1 MLLNLDQYLIKK
13 EGESF
18 TPSSS
23 IVPEAIWQIESGGR
37 QYTADNRVVTS
48 PVGALGI
55 GQIMPSTGPEA
66 AKLAGVEWDPLAL
79 AYDENY
85 NKTLSTAYLK
95 KKQEDFGG
103 DELKGVAA
111 YNAGTGGVQKAIAR
125 AEKEGGSWKD
135 YIPDETKNYIIKYSL
150 ARRNV
155 GPAKQSNLI
164 DVEQYAVPQPKSN
177 LLDLNK
183 YLINKEESQT
193 PIETF
198 GAQAVAN
205 LIPSAAG
212 LAAGSA
218 TAALAA
224 PVAAFT
230 GPGAPLVETG
240 AFLIGMFGGA
250 EIARRVQDEF
260 LPQNIKNYLAAGNK
274 ENPRASVAGSLASF
288 APLTKLGAPTKML
301 ATGEIVIDK
310 ATTAALGAVGGAID
324 AGVQYFQKGEVD
336 PLQVAMNV
344 VATPFIGGKGLSKAG
359 KIISGKPVVPPSIE
373 QEVLAQE
380 QLIAQKTWRALNDTD
395 LSAVQASQYE
405 ILLREEVLKNMPKDK
420 ANAQLE
426 KDTFAELSSALGRNS
441 EGGKARTIIMADADV
456 PAFRSNMLTAWG
468 NHENVI
474 LQTRQKLTN
483 PSLREP
489 ERLYYESEIEKR
501 LRSQENIK
509 YILEKKER
517 FGSTEYLLPVLEK
530 VRNSYD
536 ELGIVA
542 RDAGVING
550 MLNNYVPLLVDKS
563 QSTLSEEGLATALEG
578 FFKLKQESF
587 KTDSSKERMFNTA
600 NDLQDYLN
608 TIDPKLFVH
617 RDIATITKA
626 YMTSMNKAIAQKNL
640 IDDLKNTTIIGTK
653 NPVIT
658 SDADFAMRNKY
669 IAYTSRGASQ
679 MEGSFVHPEYAPV
692 LDQMFQR
699 KDMGAVKNALLQT
712 AMLTKALNVAGS
724 LFHAPSL
731 GWAMAGQSPKL
742 AFKEI
747 ITLGSGIRKA
757 VRDMRKGEMSEYT
770 ELAIK
775 SGTKIGTEDV
785 QRSIVADFGAYVDKK
800 MFGGTKVLGQVTAP
814 IDKYIL
820 QKMNTFT
827 WDYMHTGGKLVLFK
841 DLMTKA
847 ERNLKET
854 PGTSEYNEA
863 RFKLAETISNR
874 VNFTMGGLQW
884 LQAAA
889 SVKNKTARQLA
900 IHGSGIESRAWA
912 QVAMFA
918 PDWTVSTLG
927 SFVQGMPNKINPAK
941 WDIKGGIKGYM
952 KPMNEADLARRY
964 MVNTGLLYLTI
975 LDAINLGTSGQHIW
989 QNEDPTRIQHE
1000 DGTTQQLA
1008 KHSMEFFHWL
1018 IDPAKTLKAKLG
1030 FLPKAGLAFLDD
1042 QGGSYLERAGTVAK
1056 LAAPFSVGSALQAPE
1071 GEAAW
1076 RAFMSA
1082 AGFPIYGKPTAYLR
1096 DPRDVLT
1103 EKLERKEVRQE
1114 NQMERIEE
1122 IRRKAET
1129 SQLRGLFPEYLKKL
1143 F

>member
-1 MLLNLDQYLIKK
+1 MLIDFEQFIPKQ
-13 EGESF
+13 EGESP

-23 IVPEAIWQIESGGR
+23 IIPEAIWQIESGSK
-37 QYTADNRVVTS
+37 QYNADNTVVTS

-55 GQIMPSTGPEA
+55 GQIMPTTGPEA
-66 AKLAGVEWDPLAL
+66 AKLAGVAWNPWSL
-79 AYDENY
+79 AYDEDY

-95 KKQEDFGG
+95 QKQKDFGG

-125 AEKEGGSWKD
+125 AEKEGGSWRD
-135 YIPDETKNYIIKYSL
+135 YVPPETKNYIVKYEL

-164 DVEQYAVPQPKSN
+164 DFEQFIPKQEPKST
-177 LLDLNK
+177 
-183 YLINKEESQT
+183 LIDFEQFIPKQESQT
-193 PIETF
+193 PLETF
-198 GAQAVAN
+198 GAHAVAN
-205 LIPSAAG
+205 LIPSGGG
-212 LAAGSA
+212 LATGSA
-218 TAALAA
+218 AAALAA
-224 PVAAFT
+224 PVAAFA
-230 GPGAPLVETG
+230 GPGAPLVEVG

-250 EIARRVQDEF
+250 EVTRRIQDEF
-260 LPQNIKNYLAAGNK
+260 LPQSVKNYLAAGGK
-274 ENPRASVAGSLASF
+274 ENPKSAVAGSLASF
-288 APLTKLGAPTKML
+288 APYTKLGLPTKML
-301 ATGEIVIDK
+301 PTGEIVVDK

-336 PLQVAMNV
+336 PAQVAMNV

-359 KIISGKPVVPPSIE
+359 KIISGKPVVPDSIE

-380 QLIAQKTWRALNDTD
+380 QLTAQKTWRAMNDAD
-395 LSAVQASQYE
+395 LSAAHASQYD
-405 ILLREEVLKNMPKDK
+405 ILLRKEVLENMPKDK
-420 ANAQLE
+420 ATPELE

-441 EGGKARTIIMADADV
+441 EGGKNTKTIIMADAAV
-456 PAFRSNMLTAWG
+456 PEFRSNMLKAWD
-468 NHENVI
+468 NHELAI

-483 PSLREP
+483 PALREP

-517 FGSTEYLLPVLEK
+517 FGSTEYLLPILEK
-530 VRNSYD
+530 LRNSYD

-542 RDAGVING
+542 RDAGVIHG

-563 QSTLSEEGLATALEG
+563 QSKLSEEGLAQALEG

-626 YMTSMNKAIAQKNL
+626 YMTSMNKAIAQKGL
-640 IDDLKNTTIIGTK
+640 IDELKNTTIIGTK
-653 NPVIT
+653 NPVI
-658 SDADFAMRNKY
+658 SMDADFAMRNKY
-669 IAYTSRGASQ
+669 VAYNSRGASQ
-679 MEGSFVHPEYAPV
+679 MEGAFVHPDYAPI
-692 LDQMFQR
+692 LDHMFQR
-699 KDMGAVKNALLQT
+699 TDIGAVKNAMLQT

-731 GWAMAGQSPKL
+731 GWAMAGASPKL

-757 VRDMRKGEMSEYT
+757 VRDLRKGEMSEYT

-775 SGTKIGTEDV
+775 TGTKIGTEDV

-800 MFGGTKVLGQVTAP
+800 MFGGAKVAGQVTAP
-814 IDKYIL
+814 IDKFIL

-841 DLMTKA
+841 DLMQKS
-847 ERNLKET
+847 ERNLTEV
-854 PGTSEYNEA
+854 PGTPEYATA
-863 RFKLAETISNR
+863 RFALAERISNS
-874 VNFTMGGLQW
+874 VNHTMGGLQW

-889 SVKNKTARQLA
+889 SIKNKTARQLA

-927 SFVQGMPNKINPAK
+927 SFLKGMPDKINPAK
-941 WDIKGGIKGYM
+941 WNIKAGVKGYM
-952 KPMNEADLARRY
+952 KPMNEADLSRRY
-964 MVNTGLLYLTI
+964 MINTGLMYLTI

-989 QNEDPTRIQHE
+989 QNEDPTRIQHA

-1018 IDPAKTLKAKLG
+1018 MDPAKTLKAKLG

-1042 QGGSYLERAGTVAK
+1042 QGGSYLDRAGTVAK

-1071 GEAAW
+1071 GEGAW

-1096 DPRDVLT
+1096 DPNDVLK
-1103 EKLERKEVRQE
+1103 EKMKRKEVRQE
-1114 NQMERIEE
+1114 NQMQRIEE

-1129 SQLRGLFPEYLKKL
+1129 SQLRGLFSDWL
-1143 F
+1143 